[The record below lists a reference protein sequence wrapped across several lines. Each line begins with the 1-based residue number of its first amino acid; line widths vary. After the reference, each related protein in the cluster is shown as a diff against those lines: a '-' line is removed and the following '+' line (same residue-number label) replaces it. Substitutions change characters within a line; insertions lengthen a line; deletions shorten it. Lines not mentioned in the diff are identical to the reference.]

1 MKTKRGKFRNL
12 ALILVVIIPVHAYS
26 KGVTLN
32 QIIYQDILEYFLPSS
47 LHSTSIDLKNFLCH
61 ANGREKCCS
70 CQSSCIFDKTCCIDA
85 FFSENITSVEEYIH
99 IFYEKYS
106 FRQYA
111 KNLPVTNMKIPFS
124 IQTIPMIATC
134 GNNKSRSF
142 ESCNRNYSAI
152 DIPVQKGDII
162 YRNNHCAICH
172 GVQQHSYVMF
182 EVFGCKTTKEEM
194 TIPDRTC
201 HLRIMNRTYN
211 DIKTHAPHHMN
222 CSQREKELCLN
233 SYFALTFNP
242 ENVSRIYANP
252 FCAKCDGILQISNFN
267 CSSKY
272 HTSLK
277 VSDPKTFKMIVSF
290 DKVGKSKLKI
300 VQGKPLCQCGYYN
313 DTFSISCLEKNKTM
327 DWPPNLRDRKMPTS
341 CININDND
349 NDQSNSVNDS
359 YGVHSGY
366 NPSNIRT
373 NRQEKSTLITTPP
386 AIPTAVSK
394 TSMGPPVTVFQ
405 ILIDFNE
412 FGNPDHESGSE
423 IPKCEC
429 GYYFDISIGMCQKSV
444 MSLECPSDD
453 LTKTPSSRTSPSKR
467 TPTTI
472 HSQPIGITLSIFV
485 TQKELSTYSSSISS
499 TRQSLTQQT
508 LPTQPPLTVPITQ
521 NWQYELP
528 PEIILMFSCIKRHN
542 GSLIYQTNSSASHRI
557 LNRKFVNPLKR
568 HQIYDIT
575 HIQGELNEVIPTKNS
590 TIVFITPVKHIPYTR
605 LYGISWERHF
615 TNNRVC
621 SEPEIISTDFS
632 FTSECNI
639 KLNSTIYDTS
649 NNATFWIELTNKHV
663 KYGGSLC
670 KNFHLISSCSKGIIN
685 MSLTTIKDGAMFAE
699 IKDEEKMF
707 LPEEFI
713 PTPDG
718 IGICF
723 TPTLVKMEKY
733 MWMEEF
739 STFEKTLSVCLLC
752 LSILL
757 EVATL
762 LVHFLSKQLKNIP
775 GKNLAALLS
784 SLLGCDIVIL
794 TLVCFGNINDISCY
808 LISVLLHFLSL
819 SLCTWAGVIA
829 ADLLMT
835 FGSQS
840 MIAKSDTLYF
850 RYSLFA
856 WGVPMVVVIT
866 CFALDSLVNDKS
878 IIIGYGKSRQCWISS
893 FFARLIVYIIPF
905 SLVTFGSFFVTCIV
919 IYKIN
924 EKSKKNN
931 AVTGKKKQLNIAHM
945 ALKLCFILGAS
956 ELIGLIQI
964 PKKNVTSEMHV
975 AFNAAFG
982 MLYNLVRSSRGI
994 FIFITFIYTNK
1005 MSRAFTKLLRS
1016 RFSKNS
1022 AQS

>member
-1 MKTKRGKFRNL
+1 MKEKPGKFSNL
-12 ALILVVIIPVHAYS
+12 VLILVVIIPVHACF

-32 QIIYQDILEYFLPSS
+32 QTLYQEILEYFLPSS
-47 LHSTSIDLKNFLCH
+47 LHNTSIDLKNFLCY
-61 ANGREKCCS
+61 ANGKEKCCS
-70 CQSSCIFDKTCCIDA
+70 CQSSCIFDKTCCIDV
-85 FFSENITSVEEYIH
+85 FFSENITSVQEYIH

-106 FRQYA
+106 FRLYV
-111 KNLPVTNMKIPFS
+111 KNLPVTNMKSPFS

-134 GNNKSRSF
+134 GNNKSRHS
-142 ESCNRNYSAI
+142 ESCNRNYSAT

-172 GVQQHSYVMF
+172 GVKQHSYVMY
-182 EVFGCKTTKEEM
+182 EVSGCKTTKEEM

-201 HLRIMNRTYN
+201 HLRILNRTYN
-211 DIKTHAPHHMN
+211 DIKTHTPIHMN

-242 ENVSRIYANP
+242 ANVSRVYANP
-252 FCAKCDGILQISNFN
+252 FCAKCDGVLQIKNLN
-267 CSSKY
+267 CPSKY
-272 HTSLK
+272 HTFPS

-290 DKVGKSKLKI
+290 DKAGKSKLKV
-300 VQGKPLCQCGYYN
+300 VQGKPLCQSGYYN
-313 DTFSISCLEKNKTM
+313 DTFSTICLKTNKTI
-327 DWPPNLRDRKMPTS
+327 DWPPNLRDWKMLGS
-341 CININDND
+341 SINVNDTD
-349 NDQSNSVNDS
+349 NGDSKSVNDS
-359 YGVHSGY
+359 YNVSGY
-366 NPSNIRT
+366 NPSNIKA
-373 NRQEKSTLITTPP
+373 NGPAKSTSITTPP
-386 AIPTAVSK
+386 TTPAAVFT
-394 TSMGPPVTVFQ
+394 TSVGPPVTVFQ

-412 FGNPDHESGSE
+412 FGDPGHESGSE

-444 MSLECPSDD
+444 LSLECPSDD
-453 LTKTPSSRTSPSKR
+453 LTTPPSRKTSPSKQP
-467 TPTTI
+467 PTTI
-472 HSQPIGITLSIFV
+472 GITASLFV
-485 TQKELSTYSSSISS
+485 TQKELSTLSSTIRS

-521 NWQYELP
+521 NSRYEIS

-542 GSLIYQTNSSASHRI
+542 GSLIYQTNNSASDHI
-557 LNRKFVNPLKR
+557 LNRKFENPLKKD
-568 HQIYDIT
+568 QIYDIT
-575 HIQGELNEVIPTKNS
+575 HIQGELNELIPTKNS
-590 TIVFITPVKHIPYTR
+590 TIVFITPIRHIPYTK

-615 TNNRVC
+615 TNKKVC

-632 FTSECNI
+632 FTSKCNI
-639 KLNSTIYDTS
+639 KSNSTIYDTNRNS
-649 NNATFWIELTNKHV
+649 TFWIELTNKHI
-663 KYGGSLC
+663 KYGGSFC
-670 KNFHLISSCSKGIIN
+670 KKFHLISSCSKGIIN
-685 MSLTTIKDGAMFAE
+685 MSLTTIKDGAMFTE

-723 TPTLVKMEKY
+723 TPPLVKIEKY
-733 MWMEEF
+733 MWMNQF

-757 EVATL
+757 ELAAL
-762 LVHFLSKQLKNIP
+762 LVHFLSKQLKNVP

-784 SLLGCDIVIL
+784 SLLGCDIVVL
-794 TLVCFGNINDISCY
+794 SLVCFGNINGISCY
-808 LISVLLHFLSL
+808 LISVFLHFLSL
-819 SLCTWAGVIA
+819 SLCTWTGVIA

-835 FGSQS
+835 FGSQRFV
-840 MIAKSDTLYF
+840 ARSDTLYF
-850 RYSLFA
+850 RYSLLA
-856 WGVPMVVVIT
+856 WGAPMVAVIT
-866 CFALDSLVNDKS
+866 CFAVDSLVNNKS
-878 IIIGYGKSRQCWISS
+878 VKIGYGIFMQCWISS
-893 FFARLIVYIIPF
+893 FYARLIVYIIPF
-905 SLVTFGSFFVTCIV
+905 SLVTFGSFFATCIV

-924 EKSKKNN
+924 EKSKKND

-945 ALKLCFILGAS
+945 TLKLCFVLGAS

-964 PKKNVTSEMHV
+964 PNKNVTSETHV

-1005 MSRAFTKLLRS
+1005 MSRAFTKLLHS
-1016 RFSKNS
+1016 RFLRNN
-1022 AQS
+1022 ARP